1 MNTDFDL
8 IVIGSGPAGE
18 KGAEEAAYFGKRVAL
33 IERAV
38 HPGGAGINTGTVP
51 SKTLRETA
59 LYFSGLLQRGLY
71 GIDYSLKK
79 DVSVSDFMHRKQIVV
94 EEEWKIINRNFQK
107 HKIDLFQANASIK
120 DPHTVHLVK
129 DSGAEQDLTSEIIL
143 IATGSAPFHP
153 EGIDFDHSLIHDSDS
168 ILEIGSIPKSMAV
181 IGGGVI
187 GSEYASVFAALGVKV
202 TLIAPREKLLAFVD
216 DEITAILIKGLEE
229 FGVHLMFLDWQAKLE
244 AHTDHV
250 TLLLPLGQTLDCD
263 VALFP
268 AGRQGNTNGLGL
280 ESLGMELGSRG
291 LIKVNKYFQ
300 TNIPNIYA
308 AGDVIGFP
316 ALASSSMEQSRAA
329 MVHAFGL
336 RDKETV
342 LPVIPLAVYTI
353 PEVSMVGLT
362 EEDCKEKNIP
372 YLVGRAYYT
381 NNPRGLIIGDENG
394 MFKLI
399 FSPTDKTLLGVH
411 ILGELASELIHIG
424 AYVLEEKGTI
434 DRFTTAVYNFPTLSD
449 MYKYAAYD
457 GLTKLDEYN
466 SAQTNA
472 KSDL

>member
-1 MNTDFDL
+1 MGRDYDL

-18 KGAEEAAYFGKRVAL
+18 KGAAEAAYFGKKVAL
-33 IERAV
+33 IERAA

-71 GIDYSLKK
+71 GIDYSLKNG
-79 DVSVSDFMHRKQIVV
+79 VTVGDFMYRKQIVV
-94 EEEWKIINRNFQK
+94 EEEWKIINRNLQK
-107 HKIDLFQANASIK
+107 HKLDLFQANASIK
-120 DPHTVHLVK
+120 DTHTVHLVK
-129 DSGAEQDLTSEIIL
+129 DSGEEQDLTSEIIL

-153 EGIDFDHSLIHDSDS
+153 AGVDFDHSLIHDSDS

-187 GSEYASVFAALGVKV
+187 GSEYASIFAALGVKV

-229 FGVHLMFLDWQAKLE
+229 FGVQLMFLDWQAKLE
-244 AHTDHV
+244 AHADHV
-250 TLLLPLGQTLDCD
+250 TLLLPQGQTLDCEI
-263 VALFP
+263 ALFP
-268 AGRQGNTNGLGL
+268 AGRQGNTSGLGL
-280 ESLGMELGSRG
+280 ESLGMEMGSRG
-291 LIKVNKYFQ
+291 LLKVNEYFQ

-329 MVHAFGL
+329 ISHAFGL
-336 RDKETV
+336 RIKDAV
-342 LPVIPLAVYTI
+342 SPVIPLAVYTI

-362 EEDCKEKNIP
+362 EEDCKIKNIP
-372 YLVGRAYYT
+372 YLVGRAYYN
-381 NNPRGLIIGDENG
+381 NNPRGLIIGDKNG
-394 MFKLI
+394 MLKLI
-399 FSPTDKTLLGVH
+399 FSPADKTLLGVH

-424 AYVLEEKGTI
+424 AHILEEKGTI
-434 DRFTTAVYNFPTLSD
+434 DRFTRAVYNFPTLSD

-457 GLTKLDEYN
+457 GLVKLDEYN
-466 SAQTNA
+466 STQTAGNT
-472 KSDL
+472 